1 MNLPD
6 ALIEE
11 ARQGRVVLLLGAGA
25 SLGAMDSKS
34 RASPSSSGLR
44 DALADRFLGGQY
56 KDASL
61 AWVADL
67 AISETDLVTVQDF
80 IADLLRDLKPAPFH
94 HLLPSFRWRGIATTN
109 YDLVIEAVYS
119 GTGGIQ
125 ELVPILS
132 DRDRID
138 EKLRHSNSL
147 ALLKLHGCITR
158 THDPEL
164 QLILTTDQYVT
175 HRKGRRY
182 LFQTFEQ
189 WAFEYPVVFIGSGGQ
204 DSDIRA
210 ILLEVSQDPQLRPRH
225 YLVKPQV
232 TDPEAR
238 FWEAKRISAVAGT
251 LEDFIRELDRRLPTQ
266 LRPLLAAVQ
275 VEHPIHRRF
284 AVNEDVGGVLK
295 TFLEDD
301 VEYVHSSISFPEGTA
316 QAFYRGFDLGWY
328 PVVNGFDVRRRLTD
342 TLLNEVVIRA
352 EEERPAPT
360 ELYLIKAEAGAGK
373 SVLLRR
379 LAWEAA
385 TEADALC
392 LYMRPFGLIHVE
404 ALKELH
410 RVTHQ
415 RIFLFVDSAA
425 DLAQPLA
432 QLLTDARRD
441 RLPLTVFTGERIN
454 AWNMACERLLPLL
467 TEAYPL
473 RYLSHQEIEVLVE
486 LLRQNDSLGPNL
498 KGKSAGECVRQFEE
512 QAGRQILVAL
522 HEATMGL
529 PFEEILV
536 HEYNQIQPS
545 AARQLYLTVCVL
557 NRLNVPVRA
566 GLIAR
571 VHGIAF
577 EDFKDK
583 FFAPLEHVVSA
594 SRNAATQD
602 YYYVARHPEIA
613 QIVFDRVLR
622 SPIDR
627 FNEYVRIIR
636 HLNLGYSTDRAAF
649 RGLLRAKSVHE
660 LFPNYS
666 DVRAIFE
673 AAEEIGAREAYL
685 LQQEANYE
693 RIRPNGNFPLAEQLL
708 QEARDLDPRDLTLVH
723 TLAELKFARADSAE
737 HSLERERY
745 RNECRS
751 LLRPLL
757 EDPQSGRYARHT
769 MVKVALQELR
779 DVLNADGSTDRQIDE
794 AIRSCEDLL
803 QKGLQQ
809 YPEDPLLLT
818 AEADLRRLLD
828 DHDRALHALRKA
840 FDANRRDPYIAS
852 RLSRIYEERGDLEA
866 ARETLRAALDANR
879 GDKELNFRYGMV
891 LRTMGARDQSALL
904 YHFRRA
910 FTKWDTNYEAQ
921 FWFARYAFEDA
932 DPNVRQ
938 ESKEVFR
945 RLREAPLAHD
955 VRVQVRDTIHDT
967 EQAKV
972 FTGAVARLEYAH
984 GFVERDGLGDWVFL
998 HRNDVVPE
1006 LWESLSVRARVK
1018 FAVGFSFSG
1027 AIALNVDRL

>member
-25 SLGAMDSKS
+25 SFGARDS
-34 RASPSSSGLR
+34 RDTPSPSSSRLR

-67 AISETDLVTVQDF
+67 AISETNLATVQDF

-94 HLLPSFRWRGIATTN
+94 HLLASFKWRGIATTN
-109 YDLVIEAVYS
+109 YDLVIEAAYS
-119 GTGGIQ
+119 GTERIQ

-147 ALLKLHGCITR
+147 GLLKLHGCITR

-164 QLILTTDQYVT
+164 PLILTTDQYIT

-189 WAFEYPVVFIGSGGQ
+189 WAFEYPVVFIGSSGQ

-238 FWEAKRISAVAGT
+238 FWETKRITAAAGSF
-251 LEDFIRELDRRLPTQ
+251 EDFIRDLDRRLPAK

-284 AVNEDVGGVLK
+284 AVNEDVGGVLR

-301 VEYVHSSISFPEGTA
+301 VEYVHGTIPFPVGTA

-328 PVVNGFDVRRRLTD
+328 PVVNGLDVRRRLTD
-342 TLLNEVVIRA
+342 RLLNDIVIRS
-352 EEERPAPT
+352 EEDRPAPT

-373 SVLLRR
+373 SVFLRR

-392 LYMRPFGLIHVE
+392 LYMRPHGLIRAE

-410 RVTHQ
+410 RVTQQ
-415 RIFLFVDSAA
+415 RIFLFA
-425 DLAQPLA
+425 DNVADWAQSFA
-432 QLLTDARRD
+432 QLMIDARRD
-441 RLPLTVFTGERIN
+441 RLPLTVLTAERVN
-454 AWNMACERLLPLL
+454 AWNMACERLVPFL
-467 TEAYPL
+467 TEAYSL
-473 RYLSHQEIEVLVE
+473 RYLSHPEIEILVE
-486 LLRQNDSLGPNL
+486 LLRQHNSLGPNL
-498 KGKSAGECVRQFEE
+498 TGKPAVECVRQFEE
-512 QAGRQILVAL
+512 RAGRQILVAL
-522 HEATMGL
+522 HEATMGR

-536 HEYNQIQPS
+536 DEYTQIQPN
-545 AARQLYLTVCVL
+545 AARELYLTVCVL

-577 EDFKDK
+577 KDFKDK
-583 FFAPLEHVVSA
+583 FFGPLEHVVNARLNA
-594 SRNAATQD
+594 STQD
-602 YYYVARHPEIA
+602 YYYGARHPEIA

-622 SPIDR
+622 SPQDR

-649 RGLLRAKSVHE
+649 RGLLRARSLHE
-660 LFPNYS
+660 LFPSHS
-666 DVRAIFE
+666 DVKAIFE
-673 AAEEIGAREAYL
+673 AAEEGGAGEAYL

-708 QEARDLDPRDLTLVH
+708 KQARDLDPRDLTLVH
-723 TLAELKFARADSAE
+723 TLAELKFARADGAY
-737 HSLERERY
+737 HSLEREKY

-757 EDPQSGRYARHT
+757 ADPQSGRYARHT
-769 MVKVALQELR
+769 LVKVALQELR
-779 DVLNADGSTDRQIDE
+779 DILNADDSTDRQIDE
-794 AIRSCEDLL
+794 AIRSVEDLL

-809 YPEDPLLLT
+809 YPEDPFLLT
-818 AEADLRRLLD
+818 EEAQLRRLLE
-828 DHDRALHALRKA
+828 DHDRALRALQQA

-852 RLSRIYEERGDLEA
+852 RLSRLYEERDNLEG
-866 ARETLRAALDANR
+866 ARETLHGALDANR
-879 GDKELNFRYGMV
+879 GDKQLNFRYGMV
-891 LRTMGARDQSALL
+891 LRKTGIHDQRELL
-904 YHFRRA
+904 YYFKRA

-932 DPNVRQ
+932 EASVRQ

-955 VRVQVRDTIHDT
+955 IRVQARDTIHDK
-967 EQAKV
+967 EQDKV
-972 FTGAVARLEYAH
+972 FTGSMARRDYAH
-984 GFVERDGLGDWVFL
+984 GFVERDGLGDWIFT
-998 HRNDVVPE
+998 HQKDVLPKI
-1006 LWESLSVRARVK
+1006 WERLGVGTRVK
-1018 FAVGFSFSG
+1018 FVIGFSFSG
-1027 AIALNVDRL
+1027 AIALSIDCL